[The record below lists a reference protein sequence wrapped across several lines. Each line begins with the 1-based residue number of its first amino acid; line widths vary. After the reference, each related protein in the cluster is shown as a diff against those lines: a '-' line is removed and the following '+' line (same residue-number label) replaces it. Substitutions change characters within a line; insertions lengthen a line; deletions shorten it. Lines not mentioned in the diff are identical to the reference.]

1 MEKTHITL
9 PLETILSSNPKNQLE
24 DFPDLQLQIAPVKLR
39 KHLRDHS
46 IDIAFQFYTLGKISL
61 ELQWGI
67 KN

>member
-9 PLETILSSNPKNQLE
+9 PLETILATPKNQLE

-46 IDIAFQFYTLGKISL
+46 IDIAFQFYTLGKRGAVGYKKL
-61 ELQWGI
+61 V
-67 KN
+67 